1 MLHAIEIKFLA
12 FLKELGVYDETT
24 NLDVGAF
31 GKFASVIH
39 DESFVPNTGFIMGT
53 SGWVPQD
60 GYLRMGASGWVPQDG
75 CLRMGTSGWVPQDGY
90 LRMGDSYM

>member
-1 MLHAIEIKFLA
+1 MNTTKVCPSLQELSFYACHVEMLHAIEINFLA

-39 DESFVPNTGFIMGT
+39 DESFIPNTGFIMGT

-60 GYLRMGASGWVPQDG
+60 G
-75 CLRMGTSGWVPQDGY
+75 
-90 LRMGDSYM
+90 